1 MKDEKLIFEDK
12 YQQADD
18 AKEADDLMTEEEQE
32 RVSYYIKKY
41 EDGKSKLQEK
51 VEEWEEIHE
60 AYKGERTDTVNYGEP
75 NPVAVNI
82 MISQIEGQVSSMM
95 TNNITGTYKGIGYS
109 DQKFAR
115 TAGIVGDFI
124 LKQNDAKGLVKLAG
138 RRYVSFGNAML
149 TAYWDEDGMDS
160 FGLPRI
166 EALKPG
172 TLIIDDKIDDIS
184 KDLQRADYLIHE
196 VGSRSIMWARR
207 KFGDEIADAIKLGN
221 NDPDFNY
228 RDTDNEESFTYLRVW
243 TRNNEQENLQLLE
256 ISLCGILMSESETS
270 SPFYTNVF
278 NRYPFF
284 IAGLYKDESDS
295 YYFGDGKILLPIQK
309 YINKLYDELLL
320 AIKFSSQGRTYADP
334 GSKLN
339 PNEFA
344 EADPSKLLFATNPSH
359 TIKESRGMGI
369 NEAVIAILRQLFDK
383 VQETTR
389 FSSLMTGNDPGRHMT
404 ATQAGIQMQQGIT
417 GIDDKKSDLSK
428 VLGDALNYSLGLCMQ
443 FWDGAKAFRV
453 ADNDDDFEWVDARQ
467 FKNIP
472 EMVPSDSDY
481 KDNFKKTNP
490 SAKDLPEFMQLNIE
504 NEKGEKEGATKQI
517 ELDVNVNI
525 GEGLPNNKIAL
536 YNMVLSLSQIQLI
549 DEVTGQPRPLI
560 GLQQFRKM
568 VESYLGIKIEDN
580 EDERQ
585 MFEQMQAQMQ
595 EQMQGGSPQPL
606 NINPNIPGANI
617 SGRAIG
623 GENVGG

>member
-1 MKDEKLIFEDK
+1 MDKLIFEDGYK
-12 YQQADD
+12 QDDD
-18 AKEADDLMTEEEQE
+18 AKEPSDLMTDEQEE

-41 EDGKSKLQEK
+41 EDGKAKLEEK
-51 VEEWEEIHE
+51 IAEWEEIHE
-60 AYKGERTDTVNYGEP
+60 AYKGERTDSVSYGEP

-95 TNNITGTYKGIGYS
+95 NNNITGTYKGIGYS

-138 RRYVSFGNAML
+138 RRYVSFGNSML
-149 TAYWDEDGMDS
+149 TVYWDEDGMDS
-160 FGLPRI
+160 FGLPII
-166 EALKPG
+166 ETIKPG

-184 KDLQRADYLIHE
+184 KDLQRADYIIHE

-221 NDPDFNY
+221 NEPDFNY
-228 RDTDNEESFTYLRVW
+228 KDTDNEESFTYLRVW

-256 ISLCGILMSESETS
+256 ISLCGIMMSESEAS
-270 SPFYTNVF
+270 SPFYKHVF

-295 YYFGDGKILLPIQK
+295 YYFGDGKVLLPIQK
-309 YINKLYDELLL
+309 FINKLYDELIL
-320 AIKFSSQGRTYADP
+320 AIKFSSQGRTFADP
-334 GSKLN
+334 KSRLN

-344 EADPSKLLFATNPSH
+344 EADPSRPLFVDNPNQN
-359 TIKESRGMGI
+359 IKESRGQGI
-369 NEAVIAILRQLFDK
+369 NEVVIAILRQLFDK
-383 VQETTR
+383 VQEATR
-389 FSSLMTGNDPGRHMT
+389 FSALMTGNDPGRHMT

-428 VLGDALNYSLGLCMQ
+428 TLGDALNYSLGLCMQ

-453 ADNDDDFEWVDARQ
+453 ADNDDDFEWVDTRQ
-467 FKNIP
+467 FRNIP
-472 EMVPSDSDY
+472 EMIPADSDY
-481 KDNFKKTNP
+481 KENWAKRNTG
-490 SAKDLPEFMQLNIE
+490 AKDLPEYMQLTIE

-517 ELDVNVNI
+517 ELDVIVNI

-536 YNMVLSLSQIQLI
+536 YNMVLSLSQVQLL
-549 DEVTGQPRPLI
+549 DETTGQVRPLI

-568 VESYLGIKIEDN
+568 VEAYLGIKIDDN

-585 MFEQMQAQMQ
+585 MFEQMQMQMQ
-595 EQMQGGSPQPL
+595 EQMQMARPQAL

-617 SGRAIG
+617 SGSMVG
-623 GENVGG
+623 GDNVGG